1 MGRARGVGRRVGRAV
16 DGPRARAPEG
26 ARLPG
31 TPPASVCSPAP
42 GHPLGG
48 RRAARLSLPGCQP
61 AGKAPA
67 DKVAWAAQA
76 GLGRPQPTRSLCV
89 RVEQAAAARRDRGVE
104 GGVGGGR
111 HPPTHH
117 PWVAPRAVKQ
127 RLGHSRRCFCG
138 RVLWPGGGPS
148 RAPRHVYVNAAG
160 VAFFDAHSAAPVAFV
175 CGLVSNCDLACI
187 NLFPFPASYF
197 EYNA

>member
-1 MGRARGVGRRVGRAV
+1 MHGC
-16 DGPRARAPEG
+16 RAP
-26 ARLPG
+26 P
-31 TPPASVCSPAP
+31 PPASARQR
-42 GHPLGG
+42 LGT
-48 RRAARLSLPGCQP
+48 P
-61 AGKAPA
+61 
-67 DKVAWAAQA
+67 WAAV
-76 GLGRPQPTRSLCV
+76 GRPSCRCPAASRLARHRPTRSPGPPKQGWARPNPLGACV
-89 RVEQAAAARRDRGVE
+89 SEWSKRRPLDATGVSKA
-104 GGVGGGR
+104 GWGGGR
-111 HPPTHH
+111 PPPTHH
-117 PWVAPRAVKQ
+117 PRVAPRAVKQ
-127 RLGHSRRCFCG
+127 RLGNSRRCSCG